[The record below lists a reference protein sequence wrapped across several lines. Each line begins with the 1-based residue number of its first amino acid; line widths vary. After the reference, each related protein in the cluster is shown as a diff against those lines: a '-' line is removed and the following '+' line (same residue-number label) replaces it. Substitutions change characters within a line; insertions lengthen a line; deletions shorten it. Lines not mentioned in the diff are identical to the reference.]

1 MSRRAAASPGR
12 PRRRSGHEVDGSRRQ
27 LLLRASA
34 RLFREQGFDGTSVR
48 DIARAAGMQSGSW
61 VYHFPT
67 KQDILVAVM
76 EEGLLDALARIESIS
91 AQRLDP
97 REQFAQL
104 VRTHLDTILGP
115 GQDFVPV
122 LLYEWRSLESP
133 ARRRVSVPLKRYEAI
148 WQAAIDALQQSG
160 AWTGTTRIDALLLFG
175 ALNWIARW
183 YRPGGPLDVD
193 ALAAECVRFF
203 LRTPPARRK
212 TARVAG

>member
-1 MSRRAAASPGR
+1 VSKRATARPDR
-12 PRRRSGHEVDGSRRQ
+12 PRRRPGPEVDGNRRQ
-27 LLLRASA
+27 QLLRASA

-76 EEGLLDALARIESIS
+76 EEGLLDALARIESIA
-91 AQRLDP
+91 AQRLAP

-122 LLYEWRSLESP
+122 LLYEWRSLEAP
-133 ARRRVSVPLKRYEAI
+133 ARRRVSLPLKRYEAI

-203 LRTPPARRK
+203 LRTSPARRK
-212 TARVAG
+212 AARATG

>member
-1 MSRRAAASPGR
+1 VSKRAAAGVDR
-12 PRRRSGHEVDGSRRQ
+12 PRRRPGHEVDGNRRQ
-27 LLLRASA
+27 QLLRASA

-76 EEGLLDALARIESIS
+76 EEGLLDALARIESIA
-91 AQRLDP
+91 AQRLAP

-122 LLYEWRSLESP
+122 LLYEWRSLEAP
-133 ARRRVSVPLKRYEAI
+133 ARRRVSLPLKRYEAI

-203 LRTPPARRK
+203 LRTPSARRK
-212 TARVAG
+212 SARAAG

>member
-1 MSRRAAASPGR
+1 VSRRAATSPAR
-12 PRRRSGHEVDGSRRQ
+12 PRRRPGQEVDGGRRQ
-27 LLLRASA
+27 QLLRASA

-76 EEGLLDALARIESIS
+76 EEGLLDALARIESIA
-91 AQRLDP
+91 AQGLDP

-160 AWTGTTRIDALLLFG
+160 AWTGATRIDALLLFG

-203 LRTPPARRK
+203 LRTPSARRK
-212 TARVAG
+212 TARAAG

>member
-1 MSRRAAASPGR
+1 VSPRAAVSPGR
-12 PRRRSGHEVDGSRRQ
+12 PRRRPGQEVDGNRRQ
-27 LLLRASA
+27 QLLRASA

-76 EEGLLDALARIESIS
+76 EEGLLDALARIESIA

-122 LLYEWRSLESP
+122 LLYEWRSLESS

-148 WQAAIDALQQSG
+148 WQAALDALQQSG
-160 AWTGTTRIDALLLFG
+160 AWTGTTSIDALLLFG

-183 YRPGGPLDVD
+183 YRPDGPLDVD
-193 ALAAECVRFF
+193 ALAAECVQFF
-203 LRTPPARRK
+203 LRAPPPRRK
-212 TARVAG
+212 SARAAG